1 MKNTAIEKLSYT
13 EVTKNISQAEYNQT
27 QEEYILS
34 KSPDKYMISLP
45 VKVLMFEG
53 AKDSSPF
60 TYYFYMENDE
70 DLYLMQRKR
79 NGSVVD
85 KTKIPLTKEQGQK
98 ILDGD
103 YQFLL
108 DSDEPLLNSLYFQF
122 TVNQLHPLYRKECTR
137 KIFHQNRFL
146 DEIVDIHIVRTP
158 FEEDKDFFA
167 THDKMLKGGKTKELQ
182 FCKLPK
188 TIALYCLTTQTI
200 YREGIFVPKPP
211 RSPHPRLQLR
221 PDEDFWYEYRLLQ
234 RFPTHW

>member
-158 FEEDKDFFA
+158 FEEDQDFFA
-167 THDKMLKGGKTKELQ
+167 THETILKGCNNNGLRRNTRQYLNMSKPMSELLNYQ
-182 FCKLPK
+182 NSLM
-188 TIALYCLTTQTI
+188 
-200 YREGIFVPKPP
+200 
-211 RSPHPRLQLR
+211 
-221 PDEDFWYEYRLLQ
+221 
-234 RFPTHW
+234 

>member
-53 AKDSSPF
+53 AEGSSPF

-85 KTKIPLTKEQGQK
+85 KTISFKPFLYKLLTGV
-98 ILDGD
+98 
-103 YQFLL
+103 
-108 DSDEPLLNSLYFQF
+108 EPVTSSL
-122 TVNQLHPLYRKECTR
+122 PMRC
-137 KIFHQNRFL
+137 
-146 DEIVDIHIVRTP
+146 
-158 FEEDKDFFA
+158 A
-167 THDKMLKGGKTKELQ
+167 TSCATAAEL
-182 FCKLPK
+182 
-188 TIALYCLTTQTI
+188 I
-200 YREGIFVPKPP
+200 YNL
-211 RSPHPRLQLR
+211 S
-221 PDEDFWYEYRLLQ
+221 
-234 RFPTHW
+234 